1 MIEFKSVDFG
11 FAGQPLFAGFNLDI
25 AAGRTTALM
34 GSSGSG
40 KSTLLR
46 LILGLIWPDAG
57 EIRFDGA
64 PLSAD
69 RLADI
74 RQRTGYLTQG
84 GGLFPHLTAADNVTL
99 MARRLSWSRSQLD
112 SRLAELV
119 RLTRLEPELL
129 ARMPAELS
137 GGQRQRVALMRALML
152 DPDWLLLDEPFSALD
167 PLIRHQLQD
176 ELKALIAEL
185 NKTVVLVTHDVAE
198 AAWLADHLVLLSHG
212 EIVQQGTFEAFRQQ
226 PATPFVEQFLAAS
239 RELPR

>member
-1 MIEFKSVDFG
+1 MIQFRSVDFG
-11 FAGQPLFAGFNLDI
+11 FAGQPLLADFNLDI
-25 AAGRTTALM
+25 VAGRTTALI

-46 LILGLIWPDAG
+46 LMLGLIWPDGG
-57 EIRFDGA
+57 EVCFEEL

-69 RLADI
+69 RLTDI

-84 GGLFPHLTAADNVTL
+84 GGLFPHLSASDNVTL
-99 MARRLSWSRSQLD
+99 MARRLGWKQLKLD
-112 SRLAELV
+112 ARLKTLAELTQLEPAL
-119 RLTRLEPELL
+119 LTR
-129 ARMPAELS
+129 MPSQLS

-176 ELKALIAEL
+176 ELKTLIGTL
-185 NKTVVLVTHDVAE
+185 NKTVVLVTHDLAE
-198 AAWLADHLVLLSHG
+198 AAWLADHLVLISHG
-212 EIVQQGTFEAFRQQ
+212 EIIQQGTFAEFRQQ